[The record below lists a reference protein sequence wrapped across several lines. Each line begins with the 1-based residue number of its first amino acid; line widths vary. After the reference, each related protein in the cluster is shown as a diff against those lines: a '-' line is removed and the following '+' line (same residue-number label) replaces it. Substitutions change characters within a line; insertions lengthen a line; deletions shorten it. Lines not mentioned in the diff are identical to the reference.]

1 MGKKFKYNQFKQL
14 LLDIQDKIMI
24 DQKRILEHTI
34 EDWMNNTDKYGNSY
48 KQVDDILVMG
58 IKF

>member
-1 MGKKFKYNQFKQL
+1 M
-14 LLDIQDKIMI
+14 LDQEK
-24 DQKRILEHTI
+24 ILEHTI
-34 EDWMNNTDKYGNSY
+34 EDWMNNTDKYGNPY

>member
-1 MGKKFKYNQFKQL
+1 ML
-14 LLDIQDKIMI
+14 
-24 DQKRILEHTI
+24 DQKNILEHTI

-58 IKF
+58 LRF